1 MLQRS
6 LYAIVV
12 CLLLSTFAHAGIR
25 ATFDHKQFLIPG
37 EGAFLETLLSFDGK
51 TLSWAIV
58 DEQNVQ
64 STVEATIVVLRN
76 GEVVD
81 FKKNRISSP
90 VQPNGKYVDFIDVQR
105 FLLPPG
111 SYQLDI
117 ELVDLNDETTEKVT
131 LSRTI
136 EISLK
141 QNEPGISSVTFVQAY
156 AKSKQPNELT
166 KSGYDLLPL
175 VSDFFPRDAKKVVFY
190 TELYNT
196 DQVFGEEGKFL
207 LSYAVWN
214 DKGAIETT
222 RKYFRKDAAPVIPLL
237 ETLDLTTLQEGRYQ
251 LVIEIKNKENEEI
264 KSEAIG
270 FFRSGES
277 EAPFTALTQDYVTKP
292 GLAFHNPDSILDYV
306 SCIYPIAMNV
316 EQGTIRNLETDG
328 SQETLLT
335 YFESF
340 WMNRAPDNPV
350 ESWLEY
356 RKEVWKVEDMF
367 ATPVRKGYDTD
378 RGRIWLQYGEPNTR
392 ITRYNE
398 TEVFPYEIWHY
409 YKISRFN
416 DKRFLF
422 YSRTVVNYDFELLHS
437 DMPGEVQNE
446 NWPHIMRTKNNDLRP
461 TDTQLNRMN
470 PRDTYSRDELE
481 DLFYNPR

>member
-6 LYAIVV
+6 LYVIVA
-12 CLLLSTFAHAGIR
+12 LLCFCSIAQAGIR

-51 TLSWAIV
+51 TLTWADV
-58 DEQNVQ
+58 DESSKQ
-64 STVEATIVVLRN
+64 SSVEATIIVMRA

-90 VQPNGKYVDFIDVQR
+90 VQPDGQYVDFIDVQR
-105 FLLPPG
+105 FLLAPG
-111 SYQLDI
+111 DYTLEV
-117 ELVDLNDETTEKVT
+117 ELVDLNDETEGKVT
-131 LSRTI
+131 LSRNI
-136 EISLK
+136 EITLQ

-156 AKSKQPNELT
+156 AKSSQPTELT

-175 VSDFFPRDAKKVVFY
+175 VSDFFPRDAKNVVFY
-190 TELYNT
+190 AELYNT
-196 DQVFGEEGKFL
+196 DKVFADGPKFL
-207 LSYAVWN
+207 LTYAVWN
-214 DKGAIETT
+214 DEGPIEST
-222 RKYFRKDAAPVIPLL
+222 RKYFRKDAAPVVPML
-237 ETLDLTTLQEGRYQ
+237 ESLDLSTLTEGRYQ
-251 LVIEIKNKENEEI
+251 LVIEIRTRENEEVR
-264 KSEAIG
+264 SEAIG
-270 FFRSGES
+270 FFRSGVS
-277 EAPFTALTQDYVTKP
+277 EAPFTVMKQDYVTKP

-316 EQGTIRNLETDG
+316 ERGTIRNLEKDG
-328 SQETLLT
+328 NQETLLT

-340 WMNRAPDNPV
+340 WLNRAPENPI
-350 ESWLEY
+350 EAWLDY

-378 RGRIWLQYGEPNTR
+378 RGRVWLQYGKPNTR

-398 TEVFPYEIWHY
+398 TEVFPFEIWHY
-409 YKISRFN
+409 YKIGRFN

-422 YSRTVVNYDFELLHS
+422 YSRAVVNYDFELLHS